1 MLTKAVSVQLI
12 YNILFISDEHLTEGK
27 ARQSDIEESEPAIE
41 NEEDPLSGS
50 EYKVTEH
57 ESGDES
63 ETDAA
68 VEEGEDDD
76 LYKLELNS
84 VSAIK
89 AAWSLVS
96 CDVPILCR

>member
-12 YNILFISDEHLTEGK
+12 YNILFVYDEHLTEGK
-27 ARQSDIEESEPAIE
+27 ARQSDIEESEPTME
-41 NEEDPLSGS
+41 DEEDPPSGS

-57 ESGDES
+57 ELGDES
-63 ETDAA
+63 ETDAV
-68 VEEGEDDD
+68 VEDGEDDD
-76 LYKLELNS
+76 LYKLELNL

-89 AAWSLVS
+89 AAQSLIS